1 MGKSTS
7 VHPGST
13 LWVQGFVTK
22 DFAALVPGLPLSAVS
37 AVLKNKKKSPA
48 RNHISS
54 IKIAFIFRVRT
65 LSNMLQEKVDPSME
79 LLIIPELV

>member
-37 AVLKNKKKSPA
+37 AVLKKKK
-48 RNHISS
+48 
-54 IKIAFIFRVRT
+54 K
-65 LSNMLQEKVDPSME
+65 PSQKSH
-79 LLIIPELV
+79 